1 MPLLYYLIPLLLI
14 FEIGQ
19 LVVAERF
26 LGIKRLHGETDP
38 RNLELGERLAFGWSV
53 SILLSWLWMA
63 LMLIQPV
70 GRPQAILIILITGF
84 GFMIRRGCTL
94 KWVLVVMTF
103 EGALRVG
110 MLLSL
115 IGLALRRF

>member
-1 MPLLYYLIPLLLI
+1 MPLLYYLIPLLLL
-14 FEIGQ
+14 FEIVQ

-38 RNLELGERLAFGWSV
+38 RNLDLSEGLAFAWSMG
-53 SILLSWLWMA
+53 ILLSWLWMA

-70 GRPQAILIILITGF
+70 GRPQAILMILITGF